1 MSIRAKVI
9 ALIAALFAILALAGV
24 LVARFVLMPSFL
36 ELENKDAATAI
47 RRVTYLLDQ
56 SLDQLAVSATSWG
69 NWADTYRFAQDHN
82 RTYVFD
88 NITAV
93 GLRQLNINLLA
104 IVDATG
110 KIIASGSLDS
120 QSEGRVDFDL
130 ISSEYLPVE
139 FPWRA
144 NLKSG
149 LTAWG
154 FLPTNQGILM
164 LAGAPVL
171 DGFGHGLPRG
181 MVLMGRLL
189 SMKEVKTLGAEAQ
202 AALAIVPATGRS
214 ADRLMEVGDGI
225 RILHPVTDLY
235 GRPVMELSVDMPREV
250 TRRGYSAVWYAC
262 GYIACAAVIMLS
274 LLVLVLNRVIL
285 GPLARVT
292 RHAVAIGE
300 DKDLTPRLDFK
311 GRDEIGVL
319 AREFDRMVG
328 RVAESRSQL
337 VDKSFQAG
345 YAELSRGVLHNLGNA
360 MTPIGVRL
368 STLRSR
374 LQSIAAGELALAAAE
389 LADSDAAD
397 AIRRSDLQDF
407 LRMGCAQLES
417 ITKAMEADV
426 EVVARQTAI
435 VQSALSEQMRSVHE
449 QHVMETLCLSDL
461 VTQSLDVV
469 PDTARALLRIEL
481 DKSLDGIGP
490 VSVPRTVLRLVL
502 QNIVINAA
510 DSVRE
515 AGRPA
520 GVLRITAEVREQAG
534 RDQLLIRCCDDG
546 VGIPTADLGRIF
558 ENGFSTKSKQTNFG
572 IGLHWCANAIN
583 ALGGQLWATSL
594 GVGCGATMHL
604 MVPLVA
610 ASSQKVRSVRA
621 A

>member
-9 ALIAALFAILALAGV
+9 ALIAALFTILAVAGV
-24 LVARFVLMPSFL
+24 LVTRFVLMPSFL
-36 ELENKDAATAI
+36 ELENKDAATAV
-47 RRVTYLLDQ
+47 RRVIYLLDQ
-56 SLDQLAVSATSWG
+56 SLEQLTVSATSWG
-69 NWADTYRFAQDHN
+69 NWADTYRFVHDHN
-82 RTYVFD
+82 RAYVFD

-104 IVDATG
+104 IIDATG

-120 QSEGRVDFDL
+120 LSEGRLDFDL
-130 ISSEYLPVE
+130 IASQHLPAQ

-144 NLKSG
+144 NLQSG
-149 LTAWG
+149 RPAWG
-154 FLPTNQGILM
+154 FLQTNQGILL

-171 DGFGHGLPRG
+171 DGFGHGSPRG

-189 SMKEVKTLGAEAQ
+189 STKEVKALGAEAQ
-202 AALAIVPATGRS
+202 AALSIEPASGRS

-225 RILHPVTDLY
+225 RIIHPVADLY

-262 GYIACAAVIMLS
+262 GYFACAAVIVLS
-274 LLVLVLNRVIL
+274 LLVLVLNRVVL
-285 GPLARVT
+285 SPLARMT
-292 RHAVAIGE
+292 QHAVAIGE
-300 DKDLTPRLDFK
+300 DKDLTPRLNFA
-311 GRDEIGVL
+311 GTDEIGVL

-360 MTPIGVRL
+360 MTPIAVRL
-368 STLRSR
+368 SALRSR
-374 LQSIAAGELALAAAE
+374 LHSIAAGEMALAAAE
-389 LADSDAAD
+389 LAENAAVDAP
-397 AIRRSDLQDF
+397 RRSDLQAF
-407 LRMGCAQLES
+407 LRIGCGQLES
-417 ITKAMEADV
+417 ITHAMEADV
-426 EVVARQTAI
+426 EVMSRQTGI
-435 VQSALSEQMRSVHE
+435 VQSALSEQMRSAHE
-449 QHVMETLCLSDL
+449 QHVMETLCLSNL
-461 VTQSLDVV
+461 VAQSLDVV
-469 PDTARALLRIEL
+469 PDSARALLGIEL
-481 DKSLDGIGP
+481 DKSLDAMGP

-510 DSVRE
+510 DAVRE
-515 AGRPA
+515 AGRSG

-534 RDQLLIRCCDDG
+534 RDHLLLRCCDNG
-546 VGIPTADLGRIF
+546 IGIPAADLARIF

-583 ALGGQLWATSL
+583 ALGGQLWATSP
-594 GVGCGATMHL
+594 GVGHGATMHL
-604 MVPLVA
+604 LVPLA
-610 ASSQKVRSVRA
+610 AAPGQEVPCVRA

>member
-9 ALIAALFAILALAGV
+9 ALIAALFAILAVAGV

-47 RRVTYLLDQ
+47 RRVTHLLDQ

-69 NWADTYRFAQDHN
+69 NWADTYRFVENHN

-120 QSEGRVDFDL
+120 LSEGKVDFDL
-130 ISSEYLPVE
+130 ISSEQLPVA

-149 LTAWG
+149 LPAWG
-154 FLPTNQGILM
+154 FLQTNQGILM

-181 MVLMGRLL
+181 MVLMGRIL
-189 SMKEVKTLGAEAQ
+189 SMKEVKTLGAQAQ
-202 AALAIVPATGRS
+202 AALSIVPATGRS
-214 ADRLMEVGDGI
+214 TDRLMEVGNGI
-225 RILHPVTDLY
+225 RIVHPVADLY

-262 GYIACAAVIMLS
+262 GYVACAAVIILS
-274 LLVLVLNRVIL
+274 LLVLVLNRVVL
-285 GPLARVT
+285 SPLARVT

-300 DKDLTPRLDFK
+300 DKDLTPRLDFA
-311 GRDEIGVL
+311 GADEIGVL

-374 LQSIAAGELALAAAE
+374 LQSIAAGDMALAAAE
-389 LADSDAAD
+389 LAGSGAD
-397 AIRRSDLQDF
+397 AVRRADLQDF
-407 LRMGCAQLES
+407 LRIGCAQLES
-417 ITKAMEADV
+417 ITKAMETDV
-426 EVVARQTAI
+426 EVMVRQTGI
-435 VQSALSEQMRSVHE
+435 VQSALSEQMHSAHG
-449 QHVMETLCLSDL
+449 QHVMETLCLADL
-461 VTQSLDVV
+461 IAQSLDVV

-481 DKSLDGIGP
+481 DKSLDRIGP

-502 QNIVINAA
+502 QNIVINAS
-510 DSVRE
+510 DSVRQ
-515 AGRPA
+515 AGKPG
-520 GVLRITAEVREQAG
+520 GVLRITAEIREHGG
-534 RDQLLIRCCDDG
+534 RDHLLLRCCDDG
-546 VGIPTADLGRIF
+546 IGIPTADLGRIF

-572 IGLHWCANAIN
+572 IGLHWCANVIN
-583 ALGGQLWATSL
+583 ALGGQLWATSP
-594 GVGCGATMHL
+594 GVAHGATMHL
-604 MVPLVA
+604 MVPLT
-610 ASSQKVRSVRA
+610 ASSSQTVHSVRA

>member
-9 ALIAALFAILALAGV
+9 ALIAALFAILAVAGV

-69 NWADTYRFAQDHN
+69 NWADTYRFVEDHN
-82 RTYVFD
+82 RAYISD
-88 NITAV
+88 NVTAV
-93 GLRQLNINLLA
+93 GLRQLNINLVA

-110 KIIASGSLDS
+110 RIISSGSLDS
-120 QSEGRVDFDL
+120 LSEGRVDFDL
-130 ISSEYLPVE
+130 IASQHLPEE

-149 LTAWG
+149 VPARG
-154 FLPTNQGILM
+154 FLQTNQGILM

-171 DGFGHGLPRG
+171 DGFGHGSPRG

-189 SMKEVKTLGAEAQ
+189 SMTEVKALGAEAQ
-202 AALAIVPATGRS
+202 AALSIVPATGRS

-225 RILHPVTDLY
+225 RIVHPVADLF
-235 GRPVMELSVDMPREV
+235 GRPVMELRVDMPREV

-274 LLVLVLNRVIL
+274 LLVLVLNRVVL
-285 GPLARVT
+285 SPLAQVT

-300 DKDLTPRLDFK
+300 DKDLTTRLDFR

-374 LQSIAAGELALAAAE
+374 LQSIAA
-389 LADSDAAD
+389 S
-397 AIRRSDLQDF
+397 
-407 LRMGCAQLES
+407 
-417 ITKAMEADV
+417 
-426 EVVARQTAI
+426 
-435 VQSALSEQMRSVHE
+435 
-449 QHVMETLCLSDL
+449 
-461 VTQSLDVV
+461 
-469 PDTARALLRIEL
+469 
-481 DKSLDGIGP
+481 
-490 VSVPRTVLRLVL
+490 
-502 QNIVINAA
+502 
-510 DSVRE
+510 
-515 AGRPA
+515 
-520 GVLRITAEVREQAG
+520 
-534 RDQLLIRCCDDG
+534 
-546 VGIPTADLGRIF
+546 
-558 ENGFSTKSKQTNFG
+558 
-572 IGLHWCANAIN
+572 
-583 ALGGQLWATSL
+583 
-594 GVGCGATMHL
+594 
-604 MVPLVA
+604 
-610 ASSQKVRSVRA
+610 
-621 A
+621 